1 MPQKYSGVQQ
11 RGRVPNVE
19 PVGMSL
25 STGKESVGWSLVGTY
40 VSRRSQTPKN

>member
-19 PVGMSL
+19 PVGLSL
-25 STGKESVGWSLVGTY
+25 SNSVSNHGKLEKKAWGGVW
-40 VSRRSQTPKN
+40 